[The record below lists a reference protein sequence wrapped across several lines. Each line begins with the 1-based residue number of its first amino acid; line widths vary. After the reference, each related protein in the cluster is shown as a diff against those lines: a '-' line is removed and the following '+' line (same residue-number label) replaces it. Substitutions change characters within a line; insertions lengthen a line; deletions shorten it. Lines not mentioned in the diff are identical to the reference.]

1 VEKLLRAEGGR
12 AYLLAVVLYG
22 VQGPMKV
29 LGQEYNNVMPGF
41 SWLSDEELALVLN
54 HLAAWGA
61 PEGFRPYKPEEVQAA
76 RAKPLTPEE
85 VLKLRQGLKLP

>member
-1 VEKLLRAEGGR
+1 
-12 AYLLAVVLYG
+12 
-22 VQGPMKV
+22 
-29 LGQEYNNVMPGF
+29 MPGF
-41 SWLSDEELALVLN
+41 AWLSDEELALVLN